1 MNFTMSLAARRI
13 QSNAKAIWLL
23 KYHTIRIVNSSCPT
37 IGTNQ
42 SKIGW
47 SHINLAVA
55 LTALWNHFHLRYRT
69 TRTVMIAMI
78 AMTIKPTGPV
88 IATQAAEAAPATAS
102 NAGASM
108 VARAVA
114 ASAIAVLNA
123 AMRVRMNA
131 GISFSYMAV
140 AVALIHSQRNLK
152 DSPNLL
158 IARANSPA
166 LSARNDS
173 PSRFMAICRFVYA
186 AKVPLAFRNAFPMK
200 ISWSTPAAVIAS
212 VAFLAANAAPL

>member
-1 MNFTMSLAARRI
+1 MNF
-13 QSNAKAIWLL
+13 
-23 KYHTIRIVNSSCPT
+23 
-37 IGTNQ
+37 
-42 SKIGW
+42 
-47 SHINLAVA
+47 AVS
-55 LTALWNHFHLRYRT
+55 LTALWNHFHLMYRT
-69 TRTVMIAMI
+69 TSTVMTAMI
-78 AMTIKPTGPV
+78 AMTIRPTGPV

-108 VARAVA
+108 VAKAVA

-140 AVALIHSQRNLK
+140 ALIHNQRNLK
-152 DSPNLL
+152 DSPSLL

-173 PSRFMAICRFVYA
+173 PSRFMAIWRFVYA
-186 AKVPLAFRNAFPMK
+186 AKVPLAFRSAFPMK
-200 ISWSTPAAVIAS
+200 MSWSTPAAVIAS